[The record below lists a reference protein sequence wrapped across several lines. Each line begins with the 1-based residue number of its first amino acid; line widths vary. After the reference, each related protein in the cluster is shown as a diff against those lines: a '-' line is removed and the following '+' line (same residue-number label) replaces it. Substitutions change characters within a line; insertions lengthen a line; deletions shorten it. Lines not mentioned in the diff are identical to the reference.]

1 MSDWRDDPRFKL
13 TEKEKAESRKDE
25 NDSNNTFSAIF
36 GLIGIVVVGLLL
48 FNYIVSPIFKS
59 TSGFFDNKADK
70 KARCQT
76 HYTVAEASTEF
87 AAKQAYK
94 KCMNK

>member
-36 GLIGIVVVGLLL
+36 GLSRLKVKIPVENVL
-48 FNYIVSPIFKS
+48 
-59 TSGFFDNKADK
+59 
-70 KARCQT
+70 
-76 HYTVAEASTEF
+76 
-87 AAKQAYK
+87 
-94 KCMNK
+94 